1 MAEDRRQ
8 RHTRGGKDLPEHQAS
23 FTVGQIVHHR
33 LFDYRGVVIDVDPF
47 FRGAEDW
54 YRKSVR
60 SRPPKDRPWY
70 HVLVDG
76 AEQQTYVAERN
87 LEPDRSGAPVNHPD
101 VELHFEGWESGG
113 YVVRRKRN

>member
-1 MAEDRRQ
+1 MDAQ
-8 RHTRGGKDLPEHQAS
+8 QHKAH

-54 YRKSVR
+54 YRKSAR

-87 LEPDRSGAPVNHPD
+87 LEADTTGAPVDHPD
-101 VELHFEGWESGG
+101 VGVYFESLEEGG
-113 YVVRRKRN
+113 YITRRKQN